1 MRKKEQIKNRFLATP
16 TCKKS
21 YVAPT
26 IDILLVEMEYGI
38 AANSAAVSPV
48 TERVT
53 FYLIILNGILLSVFL
68 LVSVFISFFY
78 FL

>member
-26 IDILLVEMEYGI
+26 IDILLVEMECGI

-48 TERVT
+48 TVGGNTDQIQTDWGGSDDTTIET
-53 FYLIILNGILLSVFL
+53 PF
-68 LVSVFISFFY
+68 
-78 FL
+78 